1 MQYFFSKKRILT
13 ALKLHFISTMK
24 TLNSIPATGIKG
36 LKENWRND
44 LSAAISVSLVALPLA
59 LGIAVASE
67 VSPMAGVLSAI
78 IGGVVTTF
86 FRGGHLAINGP
97 AAGLIAVILGGL
109 VALDGNINYVLAAIV
124 VSGGI
129 QTILGFLKMGRFAKL
144 LPSSVLHGILA
155 AIGVII
161 FTKQI
166 HYALGTTSDSKS
178 IIGTLIDAFYKIP
191 EINPFVFVIALVGI
205 LTLVF
210 YKKINTK
217 FIRAIPAPMWVLIL
231 SIPFVFIF
239 DFFNGHSISF
249 LGKSYGVGPELLIDI
264 PENPLDSIMHPD
276 FGMIGTTAFWL
287 TVLSI
292 TMIASVETL
301 ASARAVDKLDP
312 YKRTTNLNK
321 DLIGVGLSTMVSG
334 ALGGL
339 PIITVIV
346 RSTVNVNSNAKTK
359 WSNFYHGIFLILFV
373 LILAP
378 ILRSVPLAALAAILV
393 HTGFKLASPKVFKHA
408 YDQGVE
414 QLLFLTATLII
425 TLFTDLLYG
434 IVGGIL
440 VTLFLHMLL
449 AKVGF
454 LRFFKMIYRSGSK
467 VYRLENGTYDVK
479 LKGISNFLY
488 ALQLDTLL
496 EEIPAGST
504 VRIDMS
510 KTRLV
515 DLSIMENLI
524 DFKRIQDDQGG
535 DVKLIG
541 LENHVSSTSHN
552 RALKIVTGRIKK
564 RITKRQIRLQ
574 KMAIANSWSF
584 EREVDWNTSYLR
596 NFHFFDSRPIEMK
609 KNSLQGLD
617 VKNDAHW
624 EIADI
629 IFDEGALLALE
640 VYQTTVQV
648 IKLPTAIPPFIIDKE
663 GLFDKVFDRVKVFS
677 GAKGDI
683 NFKKYTD
690 FSNKFQLSGENEAE
704 IRTFFTNDLLR
715 FLEENEIHHIESNGE
730 ALMIFKYIHVARTD
744 EVKNMLVFA
753 TNLLSHMNLK

>member
-1 MQYFFSKKRILT
+1 MNT
-13 ALKLHFISTMK
+13 
-24 TLNSIPATGIKG
+24 NNPIPSSGFKG

-67 VSPMAGVLSAI
+67 VTPMAGVLSAI

-129 QTILGFLKMGRFAKL
+129 QTILGFFNMGRFAKL

-161 FTKQI
+161 FAKQA
-166 HYALGTTSDSKS
+166 HYALGTTSNADTT
-178 IIGTLIDAFYKIP
+178 IGTLFDIFYKLP
-191 EINPFVFVIALVGI
+191 EANPFVFFIALVGI
-205 LTLVF
+205 FVLVF
-210 YKKINTK
+210 YKKFK
-217 FIRAIPAPMWVLIL
+217 HRFIQIIPAPMWVLL
-231 SIPFVFIF
+231 LAIPIVFAF
-239 DFFNGHSISF
+239 DFFNEHSISF
-249 LGKSYGVGPELLIDI
+249 FGNIYEVGPKLLIDI
-264 PENPLDSIMHPD
+264 PDNPLDSIMHPD
-276 FGMIGTTAFWL
+276 FGMVGTLAFWL

-292 TMIASVETL
+292 TTIASVETL

-312 YKRTTNLNK
+312 HKRTTNLNK
-321 DLIGVGLSTMVSG
+321 DLVGVGLSTMVSG

-359 WSNFYHGIFLILFV
+359 WSNLYHGIFLIMFV

-378 ILRSVPLAALAAILV
+378 VLRSVPLAALAAILV
-393 HTGFKLASPKVFKHA
+393 HTGFKLASPKVFKQA

-414 QLLFLTATLII
+414 QLLFLSSTLII

-440 VTLFLHMLL
+440 VTLILHMLL

-454 LRFFKMIYRSGSK
+454 LSFFKKIYKSGSK
-467 VYRLENGTYDVK
+467 VYHLENGIYDVK
-479 LKGISNFLY
+479 LKGVSNFLY
-488 ALQLDTLL
+488 ALKLDKLL
-496 EEIPAGST
+496 EEIPIGSV

-510 KTRLV
+510 QSRLV

-524 DFKRIQDDQGG
+524 EFKRIHEKDGG

-541 LENHVSSTSHN
+541 LENHVASTSHN
-552 RALKIVTGRIKK
+552 RALKIVTGRVKK

-574 KMAIANSWSF
+574 KLAIANGWSF

-609 KNSLQGLD
+609 SNSLQGLD
-617 VKNDAHW
+617 IENNAHW

-629 IFDEGALLALE
+629 VFDEGALMALE
-640 VYQTTVQV
+640 VYQTTVQIV
-648 IKLPTAIPPFIIDKE
+648 RLPSPIPRFIIDKE
-663 GLFDKVFDRVKVFS
+663 GLFDKIFDRVKVFS

-683 NFKKYTD
+683 NFKKYSG
-690 FSNKFQLSGENEAE
+690 FSGKFQLSGEDEGA
-704 IRTFFTNDLLR
+704 IRSFFTHDLIR
-715 FLEENEIHHIESNGE
+715 FLEENETHHIESNGD

-744 EVKNMLVFA
+744 EVQNMLSFSS
-753 TNLLSHMNLK
+753 NLLKHMDLK

>member
-1 MQYFFSKKRILT
+1 MNNNSPLP
-13 ALKLHFISTMK
+13 ST
-24 TLNSIPATGIKG
+24 GFKG
-36 LKENWRND
+36 LKENWRGD

-59 LGIAVASE
+59 LGIAVASG

-124 VSGGI
+124 ISGGI
-129 QTILGFLKMGRFAKL
+129 QVVLGFLKMGRFAKL

-161 FTKQI
+161 FAKQA
-166 HYALGTTSDSKS
+166 HYALGTTSSADTT
-178 IIGTLIDAFYKIP
+178 IGAIVDIFRKLP
-191 EINPFVFVIALVGI
+191 EVNPFVFLVAFIG
-205 LTLVF
+205 LLVLVF
-210 YKKINTK
+210 YKKIKNK
-217 FIRAIPAPMWVLIL
+217 LIQAIPAPMWVLLL
-231 SIPFVFIF
+231 SIPVVFGF
-239 DFFNGHSISF
+239 DFFTEHSISF
-249 LGKSYGVGPELLIDI
+249 LGNTYGVGPSLLIDI
-264 PENPLDSIMHPD
+264 PKNPLDSIMHPD
-276 FGMIGTTAFWL
+276 FGMIATLPFWL
-287 TVLSI
+287 TVLSV
-292 TMIASVETL
+292 TTIASVETL

-312 YKRTTNLNK
+312 HKRTTNLNK

-378 ILRSVPLAALAAILV
+378 VLRSIPLAALAAILV

-414 QLLFLTATLII
+414 QLLFLSSTLII

-440 VTLFLHMLL
+440 VTLLLHMLL

-454 LRFFKMIYRSGSK
+454 LPFFRKIYKSGSK
-467 VYRLENGTYDVK
+467 VYQLENGTYEVK
-479 LKGISNFLY
+479 LKGIANFLY
-488 ALQLDTLL
+488 ALKLDKLL
-496 EEIPAGST
+496 ENVPLGAT

-510 KTRLV
+510 QTRLV

-524 DFKRIQDDQGG
+524 EFKRIHENSGG
-535 DVKLIG
+535 DVKLMG
-541 LENHVSSTSHN
+541 LDNHVASTSHN
-552 RALKIVTGRIKK
+552 RALKIITGRVKK

-574 KMAIANSWSF
+574 KMAITNGWTF
-584 EREVDWNTSYLR
+584 DKEVDWNTSYLR

-609 KNSLQGLD
+609 TNSLQGID
-617 VKNDAHW
+617 TVNNANW

-629 IFDEGALLALE
+629 VFDEGALMALE
-640 VYQTTVQV
+640 VYQTTVQI
-648 IKLPTAIPPFIIDKE
+648 IKVPVAIPKFIIDKE
-663 GLFDKVFDRVKVFS
+663 GLFDKVFSGVTVFS
-677 GAKGDI
+677 GGKGDLD
-683 NFKKYTD
+683 FKKYGG
-690 FSNKFQLSGENEAE
+690 FSNKFQLSGEDEKAV
-704 IRTFFTNDLLR
+704 RTFFKEDLIR
-715 FLEENEIHHIESNGE
+715 FLENNEIHHIESNGE
-730 ALMIFKYIHVARTD
+730 ALMIFKYLHVARTD
-744 EVKNMLVFA
+744 EVDRMLSFA
-753 TNLLSHMNLK
+753 TNLLKHMDLKPVLDK

>member
-1 MQYFFSKKRILT
+1 MNNNSPLP
-13 ALKLHFISTMK
+13 ST
-24 TLNSIPATGIKG
+24 GFKG
-36 LKENWRND
+36 LKENWRGD

-59 LGIAVASE
+59 LGIAVASG

-124 VSGGI
+124 ISGGI
-129 QTILGFLKMGRFAKL
+129 QVVLGFLKMGRFAKL

-161 FTKQI
+161 FAKQA
-166 HYALGTTSDSKS
+166 HYALGTTSSADTT
-178 IIGTLIDAFYKIP
+178 IGAIVDIFRKLP
-191 EINPFVFVIALVGI
+191 EVNPFVFLVAFIG
-205 LTLVF
+205 LLVLVF
-210 YKKINTK
+210 YKKIKNK
-217 FIRAIPAPMWVLIL
+217 LIQAIPAPMWVLLL
-231 SIPFVFIF
+231 SIPVVFGF
-239 DFFNGHSISF
+239 DFFTEHSISF
-249 LGKSYGVGPELLIDI
+249 LGNTYGVGPSLLIDI
-264 PENPLDSIMHPD
+264 PKNPLDSIMHPD
-276 FGMIGTTAFWL
+276 FGMIATLPFWL
-287 TVLSI
+287 TVLSV
-292 TMIASVETL
+292 TTIASVETL

-312 YKRTTNLNK
+312 HKRTTNLNK

-378 ILRSVPLAALAAILV
+378 VLRSIPLAALAAILV

-414 QLLFLTATLII
+414 QLLFLSSTLII

-440 VTLFLHMLL
+440 VTLLLHMLL

-454 LRFFKMIYRSGSK
+454 LPFFRKIYKSGSK
-467 VYRLENGTYDVK
+467 VYQLENGTYEVK
-479 LKGISNFLY
+479 LKGIANFLY
-488 ALQLDTLL
+488 ALKLDKLL
-496 EEIPAGST
+496 ENVPLGAT

-510 KTRLV
+510 QTRLV

-524 DFKRIQDDQGG
+524 EFKRIHENSGG
-535 DVKLIG
+535 DVKLMG
-541 LENHVSSTSHN
+541 LDNHVASTSHN
-552 RALKIVTGRIKK
+552 RALKIITGRVKK

-574 KMAIANSWSF
+574 KLAITNGWTF
-584 EREVDWNTSYLR
+584 DKEVDWNTSYLR

-609 KNSLQGLD
+609 TNSLQGI
-617 VKNDAHW
+617 DAVNNANW

-629 IFDEGALLALE
+629 VFDEGALMALE
-640 VYQTTVQV
+640 VYQTTVQI
-648 IKLPTAIPPFIIDKE
+648 IKVPVAIPKFIIDKE
-663 GLFDKVFDRVKVFS
+663 GFFDKVFSGVTVFS
-677 GAKGDI
+677 GGKGDI
-683 NFKKYTD
+683 DFKKYSG
-690 FSNKFQLSGENEAE
+690 FSNKFQLSGEDEKAVK
-704 IRTFFTNDLLR
+704 TFFKEDLIR
-715 FLEENEIHHIESNGE
+715 FLENNEIHHIESNGE
-730 ALMIFKYIHVARTD
+730 ALMIFKYLHVARTD
-744 EVKNMLVFA
+744 EVNSMLSFA
-753 TNLLSHMNLK
+753 TNLLKQMDLKPVLDK

>member
-1 MQYFFSKKRILT
+1 MNSN
-13 ALKLHFISTMK
+13 
-24 TLNSIPATGIKG
+24 NSIPATGFKG

-44 LSAAISVSLVALPLA
+44 LSAALSVSLVALPLA

-67 VSPMAGVLSAI
+67 VSPMAGILSAI

-129 QTILGFLKMGRFAKL
+129 QTVLGFLKMGRFAKL

-161 FTKQI
+161 FSKQI
-166 HYALGTTSDSKS
+166 HYALGTKSEATS
-178 IIGTLIDAFYKIP
+178 IIGTLVDVFYKLP
-191 EINPFVFVIALVGI
+191 EINPFVFIISLIGI
-205 LTLVF
+205 LILVF
-210 YKKINTK
+210 YKKINLK
-217 FIRAIPAPMWVLIL
+217 IIRVIPAPMWVLLIA
-231 SIPFVFIF
+231 IPLVFGF
-239 DFFNGHSISF
+239 DFFTEHSISLF
-249 LGKSYGVGPELLIDI
+249 GRSYGVGPELLITI
-264 PENPLDSIMHPD
+264 PDNPLDSIMHPD
-276 FGMIGTTAFWL
+276 FGMVGTGAFWL

-321 DLIGVGLSTMVSG
+321 DLVGVGLSTMVSG

-378 ILRSVPLAALAAILV
+378 VLRSVPLAALAAILV
-393 HTGFKLASPKVFKHA
+393 HTGYKLASPKVFKQA

-414 QLLFLTATLII
+414 QLLFLSSTLII

-434 IVGGIL
+434 IIGGIL
-440 VTLFLHMLL
+440 VTLILHMLL

-454 LRFFKMIYRSGSK
+454 IAFFKKIYKSGSK
-467 VYRLENGTYDVK
+467 VYKLDNGSYDVK
-479 LKGISNFLY
+479 LKGIANFLY
-488 ALQLDTLL
+488 ALQLDKLL
-496 EEIPAGST
+496 KEIPKGSN
-504 VRIDMS
+504 VQVDMS
-510 KTRLV
+510 QTRLV

-524 DFKRIQDDQGG
+524 EFKRIHDNSGG
-535 DVKLIG
+535 NVQLLG
-541 LENHVSSTSHN
+541 LDNHVASTSHN
-552 RALKIVTGRIKK
+552 RALKIVTGRVKK

-574 KMAIANSWSF
+574 KLAIANGWSF

-609 KNSLQGLD
+609 SNSLQGKD
-617 VKNDAHW
+617 NENNTQW

-629 IFDEGALLALE
+629 VFDEGALLALE
-640 VYQTTVQV
+640 VYQTTVQIV
-648 IKLPTAIPPFIIDKE
+648 RLPAPIPKFVIDKE
-663 GLFDKVFDRVKVFS
+663 GLFEKLFDRVKVIS

-683 NFKKYTD
+683 NFEKYSG
-690 FSNKFQLSGENEAE
+690 FSGKFQLSGEDENA
-704 IRTFFTNDLLR
+704 IREFFNNDLIQ
-715 FLEENEIHHIESNGE
+715 FLEQNDTHHIESNGE
-730 ALMIFKYIHVARTD
+730 ALMIFKYLHIARTD
-744 EVKNMLVFA
+744 EVKNMLTFSQ
-753 TNLLSHMNLK
+753 NLVSQMRFDSHSEKK

>member
-1 MQYFFSKKRILT
+1 
-13 ALKLHFISTMK
+13 MK
-24 TLNSIPATGIKG
+24 THNSIPATGFKG

-44 LSAAISVSLVALPLA
+44 FSAAISVSLVALPLA
-59 LGIAVASE
+59 LGIAVASG

-78 IGGVVTTF
+78 IGGIVTTF
-86 FRGGHLAINGP
+86 FRGGNLSINGP
-97 AAGLIAVILGGL
+97 AAGLIAAILGGL

-124 VSGGI
+124 VSGAI
-129 QTILGFLKMGRFAKL
+129 QTLLGFLKMGRFAKL

-161 FTKQI
+161 FAKQI
-166 HYALGTTSDSKS
+166 HYALGTTSDADT
-178 IIGTLIDAFYKIP
+178 IIGTLLDVFYKLP
-191 EINPFVFVIALVGI
+191 EINPFVFLISFIGVLA
-205 LTLVF
+205 LVF
-210 YKKINTK
+210 YKKINQK
-217 FIRAIPAPMWVLIL
+217 FIRAIPSPMWVLLLALPI
-231 SIPFVFIF
+231 VFGF
-239 DFFNGHSISF
+239 DFFNEHSISIF
-249 LGKSYGVGPELLIDI
+249 GNTYGIGPELLIDI
-264 PENPLDSIMHPD
+264 PDNPLDSIMHPD
-276 FGMIGTTAFWL
+276 FAMIGTTAFWL

-292 TMIASVETL
+292 TTIATVVTL

-321 DLIGVGLSTMVSG
+321 DLIGVGLSSMVSG

-359 WSNFYHGIFLILFV
+359 WSNLYHGIFLILFV

-378 ILRSVPLAALAAILV
+378 VLRSIPLAALAAILV

-408 YDQGVE
+408 YNQGIE
-414 QLLFLTATLII
+414 QLLFLSSTLII

-434 IVGGIL
+434 IAGGIL
-440 VTLFLHMLL
+440 ITLFLHMLL

-454 LRFFKMIYRSGSK
+454 LRFFKMIYKSGSK
-467 VYRLENGTYDVK
+467 IYRLENDTYDVK

-488 ALQLDTLL
+488 ALQLDKLL
-496 EEIPAGST
+496 QEIPAGST

-524 DFKRIQDDQGG
+524 DFKRIQEDQGG

-609 KNSLQGLD
+609 TNSLQGFD
-617 VKNDAHW
+617 TKNSTHW

-629 IFDEGALLALE
+629 VFDEGALLALE

-648 IKLPTAIPPFIIDKE
+648 VRLSSSIPKFVIDKE
-663 GLFDKVFDRVKVFS
+663 GLFDKVFDRVKVIT

-683 NFKKYTD
+683 DFKKYAD
-690 FSNKFQLSGENEAE
+690 FSNKFKLRGENEAE
-704 IRTFFTNDLLR
+704 IRAFFTDDLIR

-744 EVKNMLVFA
+744 EVKNMLDFA

>member
-1 MQYFFSKKRILT
+1 MN
-13 ALKLHFISTMK
+13 
-24 TLNSIPATGIKG
+24 NSIPSIGIKG

-44 LSAAISVSLVALPLA
+44 LLAAMSVSLVALPLA

-67 VSPMAGVLSAI
+67 VTPMAGVLSAI

-86 FRGGHLAINGP
+86 FRGSHVAINGP

-124 VSGGI
+124 VAGAI
-129 QTILGFLKMGRFAKL
+129 QIIMGVLKMGRFAKL

-161 FTKQI
+161 FAKQA
-166 HYALGTTSDSKS
+166 HYALGTTSNADTT
-178 IIGTLIDAFYKIP
+178 IGTLVDIIYKIP
-191 EINPFVFVIALVGI
+191 EANPFVFLISLIGILALV
-205 LTLVF
+205 F
-210 YKKINTK
+210 HNKIKNR
-217 FIRAIPAPMWVLIL
+217 FIRLIPAPMWVLL
-231 SIPFVFIF
+231 LAMPFVFAF
-239 DFFNGHSISF
+239 DFFSEHHIFFMGN
-249 LGKSYGVGPELLIDI
+249 SYGVGPELLIDI
-264 PENPLDSIMHPD
+264 PKNPLDSIMHPD
-276 FGMIGTTAFWL
+276 FGMIWTTNFWL

-292 TMIASVETL
+292 TTIATVETL

-359 WSNFYHGIFLILFV
+359 WSNLYHGIFLILFI

-378 ILRSVPLAALAAILV
+378 FLRSIPLAALAAILL
-393 HTGFKLASPKVFKHA
+393 HTGYKLASPKVFKLA

-414 QLLFLTATLII
+414 QLLFLSSTLII

-440 VTLFLHMLL
+440 ITLVLHMLL

-454 LRFFKMIYRSGSK
+454 ITFFKMIYRSDSK
-467 VYRLENGTYDVK
+467 IRHLDNGTYVVK
-479 LKGISNFLY
+479 LKGVVNFLY
-488 ALQLDTLL
+488 ALHLDKLL
-496 EEIPAGST
+496 TKIPNGST

-515 DLSIMENLI
+515 DLSIMENMI
-524 DFKRIQDDQGG
+524 EYKRIQENFGG
-535 DVKLIG
+535 DVKLVG
-541 LENHVSSTSHN
+541 LDSHVASTSHN
-552 RALKIVTGRIKK
+552 RALKIITDRVNK

-574 KMAIANSWSF
+574 KIANTNGWSF
-584 EREVDWNTSYLR
+584 DREVDWNTSYLR
-596 NFHFFDSRPIEMK
+596 NFRFFDLRPIERK
-609 KNSLQGLD
+609 SNSLQGKDLD
-617 VKNDAHW
+617 YNAQW

-629 IFDEGALLALE
+629 VFDEGAMLALE
-640 VYQTTVQV
+640 VYQTTVQIV
-648 IKLPTAIPPFIIDKE
+648 RLPSRIPQFIIDKE
-663 GLFDKVFDRVKVFS
+663 GLFDKIFERVRAFTRS
-677 GAKGDI
+677 NRDI
-683 NFKKYTD
+683 DFITHPG
-690 FSNKFQLSGENEAE
+690 FSNKFHLSGEDEDA
-704 IRTFFTNDLLR
+704 IRAFFTDDLIR
-715 FLEENEIHHIESNGE
+715 FLEENEIFHIESTGE
-730 ALMIFKYIHVARTD
+730 ALMIFKYVHIARTE
-744 EVKNMLVFA
+744 EVQNMLTFSS
-753 TNLLSHMNLK
+753 NLLKHMGLKRNS

>member
-1 MQYFFSKKRILT
+1 
-13 ALKLHFISTMK
+13 MK
-24 TLNSIPATGIKG
+24 TLNSIPATGLKG

-109 VALDGNINYVLAAIV
+109 AALDGNINYVLAAIV

-166 HYALGTTSDSKS
+166 HYALGTTSEEKT
-178 IIGTLIDAFYKIP
+178 IVRTLIDAFYKIP
-191 EINPFVFVIALVGI
+191 EINPFVFVIALIGI
-205 LTLVF
+205 LVLVF
-210 YKKINTK
+210 YKKIKNK
-217 FIRAIPAPMWVLIL
+217 VIRVIPAPMWVLLL
-231 SIPFVFIF
+231 SIPFVFAF

-249 LGKSYGVGPELLIDI
+249 FGTTYGVGPELLIDI
-264 PENPLDSIMHPD
+264 PDNPLDSIMHPD
-276 FGMIGTTAFWL
+276 FGMIGTGAFWL

-321 DLIGVGLSTMVSG
+321 DLVGVGLSTMVSG

-359 WSNFYHGIFLILFV
+359 WANFYHGIFLILFV

-378 ILRSVPLAALAAILV
+378 VLRSVPLAALAAILV

-408 YDQGVE
+408 YDQGIE
-414 QLLFLTATLII
+414 QLLFLSSTLII

-440 VTLFLHMLL
+440 VTLVLHILL

-454 LRFFKMIYRSGSK
+454 LRFFKMIFKSGSK
-467 VYRLENGTYDVK
+467 IYHLENGTYDVK

-488 ALQLDTLL
+488 ALQLDKLL
-496 EEIPAGST
+496 EEIPMGST

-524 DFKRIQDDQGG
+524 DFKRIQDDHGG
-535 DVKLIG
+535 NVKLIG

-574 KMAIANSWSF
+574 KMAIANSWPF

-609 KNSLQGLD
+609 MNSLKGLD
-617 VKNDAHW
+617 IENNAHW

-629 IFDEGALLALE
+629 VFDEGALMALE
-640 VYQTTVQV
+640 VYQTTVQIV
-648 IKLPTAIPPFIIDKE
+648 KLPTSIPRFIIDKE

-677 GAKGDI
+677 GDKKGDI

-704 IRTFFTNDLLR
+704 IRAFFTDDLIS

-730 ALMIFKYIHVARTD
+730 ALMIFKYIHIARTD
-744 EVKNMLVFA
+744 EVQHMLSFA
-753 TNLLSHMNLK
+753 TNLLSHMSLK

>member
-1 MQYFFSKKRILT
+1 MNNTSPLP
-13 ALKLHFISTMK
+13 ST
-24 TLNSIPATGIKG
+24 GFKG
-36 LKENWRND
+36 LKENWRGD

-59 LGIAVASE
+59 LGIAVASG

-129 QTILGFLKMGRFAKL
+129 QVILGFLKMGRFAKL

-161 FTKQI
+161 FAKQA
-166 HYALGTTSDSKS
+166 HYALGTTSSAETT
-178 IIGTLIDAFYKIP
+178 IGAIVDIFRKLP
-191 EINPFVFVIALVGI
+191 EVNPFVFLVAFIG
-205 LTLVF
+205 LLVLVF
-210 YKKINTK
+210 YKKIKNK
-217 FIRAIPAPMWVLIL
+217 LVQAIPAPMWVLLL
-231 SIPFVFIF
+231 SLPVVFGF
-239 DFFNGHSISF
+239 DFFTEHSISF
-249 LGKSYGVGPELLIDI
+249 LGNTYGVGPSLLIDI
-264 PENPLDSIMHPD
+264 PKNPLDSIMHPD
-276 FGMIGTTAFWL
+276 FGMIATLPFWL

-292 TMIASVETL
+292 TTIASVETL

-312 YKRTTNLNK
+312 HKRTTNLNK

-378 ILRSVPLAALAAILV
+378 VLRSIPLAALAAILV

-414 QLLFLTATLII
+414 QLLFLSSTLII

-440 VTLFLHMLL
+440 VTLLLHMLL

-454 LRFFKMIYRSGSK
+454 LPFFRKIYKSGSK
-467 VYRLENGTYDVK
+467 VYQLENGTYEVK
-479 LKGISNFLY
+479 LKGIANFLY
-488 ALQLDTLL
+488 ALKLDKLL
-496 EEIPAGST
+496 ENVPLGST
-504 VRIDMS
+504 VRVDMS
-510 KTRLV
+510 QTRLV

-524 DFKRIQDDQGG
+524 EFKRIHENSGG

-541 LENHVSSTSHN
+541 LDNHVASTSHN
-552 RALKIVTGRIKK
+552 RALKIITGRVKK

-574 KMAIANSWSF
+574 KMAITNGWTF
-584 EREVDWNTSYLR
+584 DKEVDWNTSYLR

-609 KNSLQGLD
+609 TNSLQGID
-617 VKNDAHW
+617 TVNNANW

-629 IFDEGALLALE
+629 VFDEGALMALE
-640 VYQTTVQV
+640 VYQTTVQI
-648 IKLPTAIPPFIIDKE
+648 IKVPVAIPKFIIDKE
-663 GLFDKVFDRVKVFS
+663 GLFDKVFSGVTVFS
-677 GAKGDI
+677 GGKGDLD
-683 NFKKYTD
+683 FKKYGG
-690 FSNKFQLSGENEAE
+690 FSNKFQLSGEDEKAV
-704 IRTFFTNDLLR
+704 RTFFKEDLIR
-715 FLEENEIHHIESNGE
+715 FLENNEIHHIESNGE
-730 ALMIFKYIHVARTD
+730 ALMIFKYLHVARTD
-744 EVKNMLVFA
+744 EVDRMLSFA
-753 TNLLSHMNLK
+753 TNLLKHMDLKPVLDK